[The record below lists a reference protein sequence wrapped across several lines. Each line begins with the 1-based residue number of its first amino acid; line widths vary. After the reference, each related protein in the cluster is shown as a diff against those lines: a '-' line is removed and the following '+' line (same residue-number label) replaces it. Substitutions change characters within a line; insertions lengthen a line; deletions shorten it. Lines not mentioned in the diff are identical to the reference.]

1 LYGLQRNSSLSCL
14 TTIAGEFHDNLIFM
28 ARRASSG
35 ISAGHIIGIAA
46 AIAGFFV
53 MAFLLYR
60 IVAQGGGGSGGGYS
74 SAVPLSVAEY
84 LKNANSL
91 RGNVYRVTGTIEE
104 RLKWT
109 PDRGRLVSLD
119 VENGATFSPV
129 PVLIPQEFS
138 HVNIDRGATMG
149 FVVKVGRDGLLV
161 AESVDSK

>member
-1 LYGLQRNSSLSCL
+1 
-14 TTIAGEFHDNLIFM
+14 M
-28 ARRASSG
+28 ARRASTG

-46 AIAGFFV
+46 AIIGFFV
-53 MAFLLYR
+53 MAFLLFR
-60 IVAQGGGGSGGGYS
+60 IVSDGGGGSGGGYS
-74 SAVPLSVAEY
+74 SAVPLSVSEY

-91 RGNVYRVTGTIEE
+91 RGNVYRVSGKIEE

-119 VENGATFSPV
+119 IEDGATSSPI
-129 PVLIPQEFS
+129 PVLIPEEFS

-161 AESVDSK
+161 AEAVDTN

>member
-1 LYGLQRNSSLSCL
+1 MAVK
-14 TTIAGEFHDNLIFM
+14 TKFM

-46 AIAGFFV
+46 AIVGFFV

-60 IVAQGGGGSGGGYS
+60 IVVDGGSGAAGGYS
-74 SAVPLSVAEY
+74 SAVPLSVSEY

-91 RGNVYRVTGTIEE
+91 RGNVYRVSGKIEE

-109 PDRGRLVSLD
+109 PNRGRLVSLD
-119 VENGATFSPV
+119 VTDGETSSPV
-129 PVLIPQEFS
+129 PVLIPEEFS

-161 AESVDSK
+161 AESIDAN